1 MIKKLLQ
8 KIAEKK
14 AKKSEDVFLKEIRK
28 RICSTTDI
36 HYDDLKNL
44 YDFLQDKKV
53 TMDLGLNPNHKLYGL
68 EFRLI
73 PKNPVDTFGYTFVLR
88 TGGVNISNETTFSI
102 LLRSDGKK
110 RILIR
115 KYEEP
120 TVEFTDN
127 AFRTNYS
134 YLTVFEFI
142 DTISFDG
149 FTGIKTPNSKVIVD
163 LLVKDIKR
171 YFAFIFDNY
180 HIV

>member
-68 EFRLI
+68 KFRLI
-73 PKNPVDTFGYTFVLR
+73 PLYYVLE
-88 TGGVNISNETTFSI
+88 G
-102 LLRSDGKK
+102 
-110 RILIR
+110 
-115 KYEEP
+115 
-120 TVEFTDN
+120 
-127 AFRTNYS
+127 
-134 YLTVFEFI
+134 
-142 DTISFDG
+142 
-149 FTGIKTPNSKVIVD
+149 
-163 LLVKDIKR
+163 
-171 YFAFIFDNY
+171 
-180 HIV
+180 